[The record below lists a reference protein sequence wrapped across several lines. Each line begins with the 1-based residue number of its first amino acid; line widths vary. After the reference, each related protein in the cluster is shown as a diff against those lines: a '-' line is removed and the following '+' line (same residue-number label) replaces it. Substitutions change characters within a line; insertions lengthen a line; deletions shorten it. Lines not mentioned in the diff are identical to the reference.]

1 VDPEFSDGPLID
13 PLGSLSKQEVQ
24 KGKLTLLL
32 PALSSSILISQ

>member
-1 VDPEFSDGPLID
+1 LR
-13 PLGSLSKQEVQ
+13 KQEVQ